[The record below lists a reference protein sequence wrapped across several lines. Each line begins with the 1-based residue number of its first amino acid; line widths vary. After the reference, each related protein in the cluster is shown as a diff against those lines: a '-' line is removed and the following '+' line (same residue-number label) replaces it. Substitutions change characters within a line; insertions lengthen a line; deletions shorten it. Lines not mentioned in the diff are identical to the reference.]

1 MYIVMLAGLAW
12 PSENPSSLSIAIA
25 HYKRTSK
32 KGYGH
37 KTLMTFRYRIMP

>member
-1 MYIVMLAGLAW
+1 MYIVMLAGLAR
-12 PSENPSSLSIAIA
+12 PGENPSSLSIA